1 MTNVCTAPASVDVR
15 LIPLAQIQ
23 TDPTCQAR
31 AKIRLAVVRQY
42 ADAMKQQL
50 AEGGLVFPPIVLFTH
65 GSDYWLAD
73 GCHRV
78 LAAVQAGL
86 TEILAE
92 VRPGSQRDALLH
104 SISAN
109 NSHGLPR
116 SNADKCRA
124 VTLLLKDPEWS
135 QWNDREIAR
144 LCGVSDR
151 MVNKYRERPSANGS
165 QMRRRK
171 VRRGGRIYDMTPR
184 AGNAPAEKQPA
195 EATPEPSMAVRD
207 PLGLPVPLERSDIF
221 MGLPDFH
228 EAESLFV
235 RLGNLVDRIAQS
247 PGGAAYRQDLIGTM
261 QNGQPLFASPGLRA
275 ALGQLRA
282 AEPYCCYCP
291 TCQVS
296 HLGRANPL
304 CKKCQGRGWTTRAA
318 YESCPES
325 DREGILHLRSLS
337 TN

>member
-165 QMRRRK
+165 Q
-171 VRRGGRIYDMTPR
+171 I
-184 AGNAPAEKQPA
+184 
-195 EATPEPSMAVRD
+195 PS
-207 PLGLPVPLERSDIF
+207 P
-221 MGLPDFH
+221 
-228 EAESLFV
+228 
-235 RLGNLVDRIAQS
+235 
-247 PGGAAYRQDLIGTM
+247 
-261 QNGQPLFASPGLRA
+261 
-275 ALGQLRA
+275 
-282 AEPYCCYCP
+282 
-291 TCQVS
+291 
-296 HLGRANPL
+296 
-304 CKKCQGRGWTTRAA
+304 
-318 YESCPES
+318 
-325 DREGILHLRSLS
+325 
-337 TN
+337 